1 MIAVK
6 LAVIVAGVAVVKGWL
21 GSSLPPPDRL
31 VPSSPMADADA
42 DYNRGVASPS
52 PQRWAKK
59 KSLDEELGF
68 AALELESPDTSFGA
82 SALTLSSPSPSPPPP
97 KRKAKKSVAFAED
110 LNEVHV
116 VENWFDPSIHKHRE
130 IRFRWGIWEMIE
142 VSRWIEP
149 DGHNQLHFPRTKWV
163 RDVPDWSVE
172 DQDGDVE
179 MGEDADVEMSE
190 D

>member
-1 MIAVK
+1 MIAVM
-6 LAVIVAGVAVVKGWL
+6 LAVFVAGVAVVQGWL
-21 GSSLPPPDRL
+21 GSSFLSPDKL
-31 VPSSPMADADA
+31 VPLSPFADADV
-42 DYNRGVASPS
+42 DYDRGVASPS

-82 SALTLSSPSPSPPPP
+82 SALKLSSSPSPPP
-97 KRKAKKSVAFAED
+97 KKKGKKSVAFAEE
-110 LNEVHV
+110 LNEVYE
-116 VENWFDPSIHKHRE
+116 VEKWFDRRIHKHRE
-130 IRFRWGIWEMIE
+130 IRFRWGYWQSIE

-179 MGEDADVEMSE
+179 MGEDGDVEMGE
-190 D
+190 N